1 MSGNRSFEI
10 KARLSGLFY
19 RSPEP
24 ESPAFVVV
32 GTEVSKGQVVGLLES
47 MKLFITI
54 KSPDEATVVEI
65 LVDNEEAVS
74 AGQVLMRL
82 ARGNG

>member
-19 RSPEP
+19 RAASP
-24 ESPAFVVV
+24 ESPAFVAV
-32 GTEVSKGQVVGLLES
+32 GTEVSKGQMVGLLES

-54 KSPDEATVVEI
+54 KSPDEGTVIEI
-65 LVDNEEAVS
+65 LVDNKEAVS